1 MRSSLP
7 GGRVSG
13 LPLIRVIAAGL
24 AGEKVIS
31 HRRQHLAK
39 RPALRHDHDWNRAVA
54 GEADRHRADDAMAG
68 TGGAADH
75 DDHGVIGV
83 SVSECGGSR
92 DFVEVGFHL
101 SEGIGR
107 HHVHAGQVRTVVPAH
122 HVEACGGTR
131 IGGRLVARRFLSV
144 QGR

>member
-1 MRSSLP
+1 MRSSLT

-31 HRRQHLAK
+31 RRRQHLAK

-54 GEADRHRADDAMAG
+54 GEADRDRAGDAMAG

-75 DDHGVIGV
+75 GVIVRASADIMCTLGTWAMQTR
-83 SVSECGGSR
+83 SMLPCLPRSR
-92 DFVEVGFHL
+92 STAASSAL
-101 SEGIGR
+101 A
-107 HHVHAGQVRTVVPAH
+107 AG
-122 HVEACGGTR
+122 
-131 IGGRLVARRFLSV
+131 
-144 QGR
+144 